1 MPPPPSVRPTQGLGL
16 WNGLMTLKVTTW
28 TRHLALSQGGYRG
41 IDLPV
46 AGLNITACRSAM
58 CRAENVRVDGGL
70 LRLQSDRDPS
80 DSSRYFSAAVT
91 TKDRVSWSAQ
101 PAPFRLCVRA
111 KLLLNTKGVWP
122 AHWMLPENGY
132 SDQCL
137 DEGEMDIT
145 EMVSGDG
152 TVYNTYH
159 WMSSWPQQR
168 CAKFDTYHKSAASS
182 RRIRSYSS
190 DFHEY
195 AVERSMDHISYAVD
209 GKVVGRFSSEEHGFQ
224 ISSSPFFLILNTAIG
239 GAWPGSPQP
248 DETRMPVF
256 ETMITRLLHLSIF
269 DDSEQLLR
277 RPNREGGASHRLDP
291 CGPRHES
298 DQRSKRCIG
307 GCRAGLSG
315 QPGDPDTSRMRP
327 CGCRMSHEVLDTE
340 AEWAKREL
348 RDAARHRPFEG

>member
-1 MPPPPSVRPTQGLGL
+1 MPWASRMMLGTPRWMLLAAASFLRSQGFNPRDHAAASFCETDTGAWTLEWSDDFEGDHLDPSFWQI
-16 WNGLMTLKVTTW
+16 VT
-28 TRHLALSQGGYRG
+28 SQGGYRG

-111 KLLLNTKGVWP
+111 KLPLNTKGVWP

-248 DETRMPVF
+248 DETRMPV
-256 ETMITRLLHLSIF
+256 EHLIDWIRVVRGTSQT
-269 DDSEQLLR
+269 SEASDASVAVGQGFQV
-277 RPNREGGASHRLDP
+277 NREIRTHR
-291 CGPRHES
+291 G
-298 DQRSKRCIG
+298 
-307 GCRAGLSG
+307 
-315 QPGDPDTSRMRP
+315 
-327 CGCRMSHEVLDTE
+327 
-340 AEWAKREL
+340 
-348 RDAARHRPFEG
+348 

>member
-1 MPPPPSVRPTQGLGL
+1 MKANKANGTGANSSYAMLKRMVSSLGL
-16 WNGLMTLKVTTW
+16 EGALEPIRGCHRGLTCRWAPRRPPGTLKNRLAEQEEVQVDSHCDHLDPSFWQIVT
-28 TRHLALSQGGYRG
+28 SQGGYRG

-91 TKDRVSWSAQ
+91 TKDV
-101 PAPFRLCVRA
+101 
-111 KLLLNTKGVWP
+111 GVWP

-145 EMVSGDG
+145 EM
-152 TVYNTYH
+152 VYNTYH

-224 ISSSPFFLILNTAIG
+224 ISSSPFFLILNTAKLANG
-239 GAWPGSPQP
+239 WG
-248 DETRMPVF
+248 
-256 ETMITRLLHLSIF
+256 
-269 DDSEQLLR
+269 
-277 RPNREGGASHRLDP
+277 
-291 CGPRHES
+291 
-298 DQRSKRCIG
+298 
-307 GCRAGLSG
+307 
-315 QPGDPDTSRMRP
+315 
-327 CGCRMSHEVLDTE
+327 
-340 AEWAKREL
+340 EL
-348 RDAARHRPFEG
+348 

>member
-248 DETRMPVF
+248 DETRMPV
-256 ETMITRLLHLSIF
+256 TMPSDW
-269 DDSEQLLR
+269 DDA
-277 RPNREGGASHRLDP
+277 ASHLPKKPQESLEDDMHVFFCPSRLHGMP
-291 CGPRHES
+291 
-298 DQRSKRCIG
+298 G
-307 GCRAGLSG
+307 GSIYNYMASLGTCCAYRKYYSNTMAQLPNLSFL
-315 QPGDPDTSRMRP
+315 
-327 CGCRMSHEVLDTE
+327 E
-340 AEWAKREL
+340 
-348 RDAARHRPFEG
+348 